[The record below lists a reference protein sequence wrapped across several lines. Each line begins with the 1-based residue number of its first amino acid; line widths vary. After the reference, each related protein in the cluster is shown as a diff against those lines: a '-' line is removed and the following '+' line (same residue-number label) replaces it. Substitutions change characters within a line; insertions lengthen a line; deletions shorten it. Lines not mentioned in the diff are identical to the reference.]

1 LIKEISFKVDK
12 VLQSV
17 KEDIVYDEQDKT
29 IITIDQLKPNSTFVF
44 YVK

>member
-17 KEDIVYDEQDKT
+17 KENVVYDEQDKT
-29 IITIDQLKPNSTFVF
+29 IITMDQLKHNSTFVF